1 MAKSARHINL
11 PPLALSSAVR
21 VARDCR
27 SASCSERV
35 SYWWGERGRG
45 LRGRG
50 GGGGEERE
58 KSGRGACLL
67 DDLRAFGTNANQWTT
82 AEPRTRENTQDGGTR
97 GGIFLGEMDRCR
109 DSQGWTRAYS
119 SSIIVCPDV
128 TGRSKERF
136 DQSKRDRAGSLALVD

>member
-1 MAKSARHINL
+1 MNL

-21 VARDCR
+21 GTRLPKCVIFGE
-27 SASCSERV
+27 SELLV
-35 SYWWGERGRG
+35 GGEGAWAAWV
-45 LRGRG
+45 G